1 MLSVQDQHS
10 GPSKKSEPSK
20 KAQIIEPMLRHAPPR
35 RTAPQTTAAY
45 LRTAKAEPDTLNNK
59 TPRLDHSPAAPQPSH
74 PSRNS
79 PEERQQNLYKQQ
91 IQDALREASP
101 DSRADTGTGQQ
112 QSQKKRPTSRMAP
125 RQYRPPSPALQDMS
139 DRWWNRFALAL
150 PPIVT
155 YSHIA
160 IFLF

>member
-1 MLSVQDQHS
+1 M
-10 GPSKKSEPSK
+10 KSEPSK
-20 KAQIIEPMLRHAPPR
+20 KAQIIEPVLRHAPPR

-45 LRTAKAEPDTLNNK
+45 LRTAKAEPDALNSK
-59 TPRLDHSPAAPQPSH
+59 HPKLDHSAAAPQPSQ

-101 DSRADTGTGQQ
+101 DSRADPNTAQQ
-112 QSQKKRPTSRMAP
+112 PSQKKQPTSRLAP

-139 DRWWNRFALAL
+139 DRCIDFAL
-150 PPIVT
+150 VT
-155 YSHIA
+155 LTHCSVHAHLVITY
-160 IFLF
+160 FLSQATGTID